1 MFTLIPANFVPGL
14 AAAAD
19 ADGAVDGAT
28 TDGAVV
34 AAGADVDGD
43 GVAELLQAV
52 TTRIVLIA
60 AATIRYRD
68 TAGSPPLDIRRRSSS
83 ILDGWRYAGQ
93 YAHGIDKVKIPHAVQ
108 PAGRSRPRDRVNET
122 LRGALTMTD
131 PARLADETSAEAE
144 SLAPAV
150 TRAGAILD
158 LLAENAGEAAGPS
171 ELARRLGLPKS
182 SIANICNALA
192 DIGLVRRIGTGFALG
207 RKLAE
212 LGGAY
217 LASVDQV
224 QEFYEATQLLPAGSE
239 ETVQLAIL
247 DGLEMTYL
255 ARHDGRQPV
264 RLTSQIG
271 RRLPATVTATGKA
284 ALASLAESDL
294 EARLAGLVELPTLT
308 PNSIASV
315 DALRADLAIVRERG
329 YSMDDEETVEGVV
342 CFGVMI
348 PGRRPGEGPY
358 AASITLLK
366 ARATDERVPLLIDD
380 LHRLADRLSDP
391 LRADGAPRRVT
402 LSQRP

>member
-1 MFTLIPANFVPGL
+1 MTD
-14 AAAAD
+14 AAR
-19 ADGAVDGAT
+19 AVD
-28 TDGAVV
+28 
-34 AAGADVDGD
+34 
-43 GVAELLQAV
+43 
-52 TTRIVLIA
+52 
-60 AATIRYRD
+60 D
-68 TAGSPPLDIRRRSSS
+68 TMIES
-83 ILDGWRYAGQ
+83 
-93 YAHGIDKVKIPHAVQ
+93 
-108 PAGRSRPRDRVNET
+108 
-122 LRGALTMTD
+122 
-131 PARLADETSAEAE
+131 E

-158 LLAENAGEAAGPS
+158 LLAENAGAAAGPS

-192 DIGLVRRIGTGFALG
+192 DMGLVRRVGTGFALG

-217 LASVDQV
+217 LASVDLV
-224 QEFYEATQLLPAGSE
+224 QEFYEAAQLLPVGSE
-239 ETVQLAIL
+239 ETVQLAVL

-284 ALASLAESDL
+284 ALASLPDDDL
-294 EARLAGLVELPTLT
+294 EGRLAGAVPLPTLT
-308 PNSIASV
+308 ANSLGTV
-315 DALRADLAIVRERG
+315 EALRADLVAVRDRG

-366 ARATDERVPLLIDD
+366 ARATDERIPLLIDD
-380 LHRLADRLSDP
+380 LHRLADHLSDP
-391 LRADGAPRRVT
+391 LRAARGIRATGVVQNP
-402 LSQRP
+402 